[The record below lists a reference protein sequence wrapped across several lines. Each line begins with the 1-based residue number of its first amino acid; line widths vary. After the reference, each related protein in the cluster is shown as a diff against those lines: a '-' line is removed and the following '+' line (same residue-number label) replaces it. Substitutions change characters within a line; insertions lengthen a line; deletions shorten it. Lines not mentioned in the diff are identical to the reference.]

1 VVSTREI
8 EIGDRLLRAVTLL
21 ALASIAI
28 VAIETISEGDVLT
41 VVLATLLALYVIRNI
56 LTVVRNE

>member
-1 VVSTREI
+1 MSTREI

-28 VAIETISEGDVLT
+28 VAIKTISEGDVLT

>member
-1 VVSTREI
+1 MSTREI

>member
-1 VVSTREI
+1 VSTREI

-28 VAIETISEGDVLT
+28 VAIKTISEGDVLT